1 MLTRCRRGGRMDKR
15 EFKLFSDALRTY
27 YPKENILPN
36 DQAMELW
43 YRSLSDIEYQTA
55 CAVLGKWVMLN
66 KWSPSIAE
74 IREQCVSAN
83 DQERKD
89 WSEGWADVLLAVR
102 KYGWAREKEA
112 LASLDPVTSETCRRI
127 GWMNICSSENISIER
142 ASFRTIYGTIETR
155 QHEEAVL
162 SPAVKSMLSGIKLKS
177 LTEGEA

>member
-1 MLTRCRRGGRMDKR
+1 MNKQ
-15 EFKLFSDALRTY
+15 EFSLFASALRTY

-36 DQAMELW
+36 EHAMSLW
-43 YRSLSDIEYQTA
+43 YKSLEDIEYSTA

-83 DQERKD
+83 EPERKD

-112 LASLDPVTSETCRRI
+112 LASLDPLTSETCRRI

-142 ASFRTIYGTIETR
+142 ASFRTIYSTIETR
-155 QHEEAVL
+155 RHEEAVL
-162 SPAVKSMLSGIKLKS
+162 SPAVKTMLSGIKLKS
-177 LTEGEA
+177 LTDGGD